1 MARFINLLLIISIMK
16 LIAQGAEAKLYQ
28 DNDIDDTKIIT
39 EQDVI
44 NSVREL
50 NNYWVTKIKDIKQQ
64 LHIAT

>member
-1 MARFINLLLIISIMK
+1 MGDKILITKFENK
-16 LIAQGAEAKLYQ
+16 LNDLLYQ
-28 DNDIDDTKIIT
+28 DNVIDDTKIIT

>member
-1 MARFINLLLIISIMK
+1 MGDKILITKFENK
-16 LIAQGAEAKLYQ
+16 LNDLLYQ